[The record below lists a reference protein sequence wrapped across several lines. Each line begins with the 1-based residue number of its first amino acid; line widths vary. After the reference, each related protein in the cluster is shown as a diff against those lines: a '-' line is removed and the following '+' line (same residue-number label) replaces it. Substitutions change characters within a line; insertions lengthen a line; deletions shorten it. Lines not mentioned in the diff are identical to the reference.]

1 MLQPDFVFR
10 GHQSAVNCVHFMCD
24 GRFLVSGDQDGNLIV
39 WNMLLKR
46 QLTSITAAHAGAILA
61 ISSTETTIITQGRDN
76 KLCLWLL
83 EAQEFSGTLQLQ
95 RTLDIESM
103 NFCKFSSASKWI
115 VGLVAGDTANA
126 FVYDAELDKR
136 LTFSIERKSS
146 TRMGKRQDTPMCLFL
161 SCADRLELL
170 VGYESNTLQSM
181 KLLVQEDTV
190 DLGVQYT
197 VDLPHKEPLM
207 SIDMDIQQQLIYTC
221 AADNSVCCLAAES
234 SNANVIHTAQ
244 LSHSGSSHIR
254 CFTSAN
260 VVAVAGWDY
269 ALHLFTCNLNHIQNV
284 RFHRAALTCVD
295 MSSSCKQ
302 PLPGIANELAQSRW
316 MSQPQWIAIASRDSR
331 ISLWNTSRIAQAHDS
346 GGA

>member
-1 MLQPDFVFR
+1 MSQPDFVFR

-24 GRFLVSGDQDGNLIV
+24 SRFLVSGDQDGKLII

-46 QLTSITAAHAGAILA
+46 QLTSITTAHSGAILA

-83 EAQEFSGTLQLQ
+83 EAQEFSGTLKLQ
-95 RTLDIESM
+95 CTLDIESM

-126 FVYDAELDKR
+126 FIYDVEQDKR
-136 LTFSIERKSS
+136 LTFSIERNSF
-146 TRMGKRQDTPMCLFL
+146 TRMGNRQDTPMCLLL
-161 SCADRLELL
+161 SCTDKLELL
-170 VGYESNTLQSM
+170 VGYESNTLQGIE
-181 KLLVQEDTV
+181 LFVQEDTV
-190 DLGVQYT
+190 DSCIKYT

-207 SIDMDIQQQLIYTC
+207 SIDMDIQKQLIYTC
-221 AADNSVCCLAAES
+221 AADNNVSCLAAES
-234 SNANVIHTAQ
+234 GNGKVIRTAQ

-254 CFTSAN
+254 CFASAN

-269 ALHLFTCNLNHIQNV
+269 ALHLFTCDLNPIQDV
-284 RFHRAALTCVD
+284 CFHRAALTCVD
-295 MSSSCKQ
+295 MSSNCKQ
-302 PLPGIANELAQSRW
+302 PLPGIDNELAQQRW

-331 ISLWNTSRIAQAHDS
+331 ISLWNTNRINQAHDS
-346 GGA
+346 VGA